1 MAISMRI
8 AADQASCRRLVAPA
22 RPGRRVLSVRAVAAP
37 EQQAAAGKPAVPA
50 GASAR
55 QPPVANPQDARIAT
69 IAAPHD
75 APHTGQWTA
84 LPAANPS
91 VRL

>member
-22 RPGRRVLSVRAVAAP
+22 RPARRVLSVRAVAAP

-55 QPPVANPQDARIAT
+55 QPLWPTHKMHASPPSQPRTMLRTRAN
-69 IAAPHD
+69 
-75 APHTGQWTA
+75 
-84 LPAANPS
+84 
-91 VRL
+91 